1 MFPKKICDFSG
12 NFPMQYFNAQECQK
26 LKSHHFKTND
36 GISMENVGF
45 YSLEQHWL
53 LGMFHPTIAF
63 STLVSFSYRSQKG
76 SKGEGENS

>member
-1 MFPKKICDFSG
+1 MFPKKICDFRG

-45 YSLEQHWL
+45 YSLEQH
-53 LGMFHPTIAF
+53 
-63 STLVSFSYRSQKG
+63 
-76 SKGEGENS
+76 